1 MGSSDRDWRPTRFI
15 SLVLLFR
22 FEPRLIVSPWLGHNQ
37 IFNIAYDMVVTPGRW
52 VWRLNQLIGDTMFV
66 IMKILAHVNSWSQN
80 R

>member
-37 IFNIAYDMVVTPGRW
+37 IFNITYDMVVTPGRW
-52 VWRLNQLIGDTMFV
+52 VLASKPVNWRYYVRNNENISARQSLE
-66 IMKILAHVNSWSQN
+66 SE
-80 R
+80 